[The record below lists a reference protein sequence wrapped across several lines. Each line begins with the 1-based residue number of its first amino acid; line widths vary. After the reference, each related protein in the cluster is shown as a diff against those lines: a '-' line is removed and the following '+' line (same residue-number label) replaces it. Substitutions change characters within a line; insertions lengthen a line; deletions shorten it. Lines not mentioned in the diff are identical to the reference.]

1 MNDSY
6 TEFQRILAEMK
17 AKIAEKEKK
26 VDSEIWDSIFS
37 ELKRHNMC

>member
-6 TEFQRILAEMK
+6 TEFQRILVEMK
-17 AKIAEKEKK
+17 AKIAERERI
-26 VDSEIWDSIFS
+26 DSEIWNSIFG